1 MQQQALEAWKKILP
15 HVKSQVSKT
24 TYERWLRNIRPLEFK
39 DDTLVLGTLSQFAK
53 EWLQRRTKT
62 LIERA
67 AASAGLTLKVEF
79 VPRQLTLAPAAARE
93 AEGSPPD
100 AEARQ
105 IQIPLNPR
113 YTFDTFVVG
122 QSNRFAQAAAFAVAQ
137 APGKSYNPLFIY
149 GGVGL
154 GKTHLLHAI
163 GQHVCQQLPKLRVTY
178 VSGDTFTYDVVTSI
192 REDRFSAFRTR
203 YRGVDMWLV
212 DDIQFI
218 AARERTEAE
227 FFHAFNALHETN
239 KQIVITSDRPP
250 KHLQMMDERL
260 RSRFEWG
267 LIADIKP
274 PDLETRIA
282 ILQAKA
288 QIESVTIPEDVLRYI
303 ASTVQSNIR
312 VLEGALVKIIA
323 ASSFLH
329 VPVTLAL
336 AMDQLKDHGVTDYA
350 RPVSVEMV
358 QQAVA
363 EHLHLASDDLTGR
376 RRTKQVAFG
385 RQVAMF
391 LCRELVRGSFPE
403 IARKFGGKDHA
414 TVIHACRKVK
424 QRMDED
430 GGVRALVAEIARKL
444 GAVI

>member
-1 MQQQALEAWKKILP
+1 MQQQAIEAWEKILP
-15 HVKSQVSKT
+15 HVKSQVSRA
-24 TYERWLRNIRPLEFK
+24 TYERWLRNIRPVQITS
-39 DDTLVLGTLSQFAK
+39 DTLILGTLSQFAK

-67 AASAGLTLKVEF
+67 AAAAGLDVKVEF
-79 VPRQLTLAPAAARE
+79 VPQQLALQTEAPQEDQAQKPAAE
-93 AEGSPPD
+93 P
-100 AEARQ
+100 RQ
-105 IQIPLNPR
+105 IHTPLNAK
-113 YTFDTFVVG
+113 YVFDTFVVG

-137 APGKSYNPLFIY
+137 KPGQSYNPLFIY

-154 GKTHLLHAI
+154 GKTHLMHAI
-163 GQHVCQQLPKLRVTY
+163 GHHVRNHFRDLRVTY

-192 REDRFSAFRTR
+192 REDRFSDFRHR
-203 YRGVDMWLV
+203 YRGVDVWLV

-250 KHLQMMDERL
+250 KQLQVMDERL

-288 QIESVTIPEDVLRYI
+288 QAEGVSAPEDVLRYM

-312 VLEGALVKIIA
+312 VLEGALVKVIA
-323 ASSFLH
+323 ASSFLGA
-329 VPVTLAL
+329 PISLAL
-336 AMDQLKDHGVTDYA
+336 AMDQLKDHCVTDYA
-350 RPVSVEMV
+350 RPVSVAMV

-363 EHLHLASDDLTGR
+363 EHLHLTPEELVGK

-385 RQVAMF
+385 RHVAMF
-391 LCRELVRGSFPE
+391 LARELARGSFPE
-403 IARKFGGKDHA
+403 IAKKFGGKDHA
-414 TVIHACRKVK
+414 TVMHACRKIRK
-424 QRMDED
+424 QMNDEASM
-430 GGVRALVAEIARKL
+430 RALVGEIAHKL